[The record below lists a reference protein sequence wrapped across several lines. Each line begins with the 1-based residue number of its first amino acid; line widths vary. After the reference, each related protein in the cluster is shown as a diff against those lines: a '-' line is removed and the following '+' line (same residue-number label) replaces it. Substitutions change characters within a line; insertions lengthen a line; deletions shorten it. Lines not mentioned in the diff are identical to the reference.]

1 MGITLFILFVFLG
14 GITWP
19 LFYAVLDVLIFAVK
33 GLCRMASEAGNKA
46 KERKIEEPEPDPPA
60 FEEPARNEQ
69 KDLSYEKKVMF
80 CSNIIDDSYSYKDEI
95 LDEILEGNKTPVFS
109 VPDCLDCSDEEYRA
123 QFGKKKWEDAWAD
136 ALSLAFGIKFSS
148 LGKGCFVGENSQ

>member
-1 MGITLFILFVFLG
+1 MGAVLFVALVFFG
-14 GITWP
+14 PITWP
-19 LFYAVLDVLIFAVK
+19 LLYGVLIFAGKIIRILVK
-33 GLCRMASEAGNKA
+33 NMASEPGKA
-46 KERKIEEPEPDPPA
+46 KEKPVGPETAPPA
-60 FEEPARNEQ
+60 YEAPSSVEQ
-69 KDLSYEKKVMF
+69 KDLPYEKKVMF

-95 LDEILEGNKTPVFS
+95 LDEILEGNKNPVFS

-123 QFGKKKWEDAWAD
+123 QFGKKKWDDAWAD